1 VEPVDRV
8 RARAGTLAYASAV
21 LFLAL
26 FISGGL
32 QAPSPISPILGLV
45 CHLIV
50 LPIIAAWP
58 APAWARAA
66 GYGWLVI
73 DVTTNVAA
81 WNLAPMGL
89 ISANLQLT
97 NALFDA
103 LRQGIHVNA
112 SVWIAA
118 ASWNA
123 PGAARPVGLG
133 VAFFLTVT
141 ALAGPWLPVWFVY
154 PGFALLVVWF
164 ALLGRQLTR
173 SPMAASVS

>member
-1 VEPVDRV
+1 MEPVDQV

-21 LFLAL
+21 SFLAL
-26 FISGGL
+26 FIASGL
-32 QAPSPISPILGLV
+32 QAPTPIGPILGLV
-45 CHLIV
+45 SHLV
-50 LPIIAAWP
+50 ALPIIAFWP
-58 APAWARAA
+58 APTWAKAT
-66 GYGWLVI
+66 GYGWAII

-81 WNLAPMGL
+81 WNLGAMGL
-89 ISANLQLT
+89 SSANLQLT

-103 LRQGIHVNA
+103 IRQGIHVNA

-123 PGAARPVGLG
+123 PGTARPVGLG

-154 PGFALLVVWF
+154 PGFALLVIWF

-173 SPMAASVS
+173 SPMAASVG